1 MNVQPIKPY
10 STNNKQSFGA
20 KPVGYARELLIKA
33 LTNAKLEGQ
42 INDVTAHNSIL
53 ELAGI
58 AKHFYGEGLPL
69 EIRAQESLRTYGFFY
84 IDKDRKNLIPFIEM
98 PKEVLKIQPCK
109 FIKDIVS
116 GLKKTSA
123 VQDSKQLCERIESE
137 LFLDKIFGK

>member
-53 ELAGI
+53 ELASI
-58 AKHFYGEGLPL
+58 AKHFYGVSEPL
-69 EIRAQESLRTYGFFY
+69 EIRAQDSLHTYGFFY
-84 IDKDRKNLIPFIEM
+84 VDKYRKNLIPFIEI
-98 PKEVLKIQPCK
+98 PKEVLINQPCK

-116 GLKKTSA
+116 NLRKTSA
-123 VQDSKQLCERIESE
+123 VQDSKSFCERIESE